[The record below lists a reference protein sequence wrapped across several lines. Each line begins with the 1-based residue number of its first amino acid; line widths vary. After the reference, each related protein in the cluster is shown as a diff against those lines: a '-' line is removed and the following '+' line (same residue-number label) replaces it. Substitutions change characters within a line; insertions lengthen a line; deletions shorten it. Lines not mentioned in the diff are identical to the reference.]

1 MENHTEIVEEPRP
14 RKRRNLTPQQ
24 RRTAKIYAG
33 INNQAH
39 QDEGFDEID
48 ISIIVEQCKRNIDQH
63 SGFAFKDVVT
73 YRPSWENF

>member
-24 RRTAKIYAG
+24 RRTAKTYAG

-39 QDEGFDEID
+39 QDEGFDWQKARALTE
-48 ISIIVEQCKRNIDQH
+48 
-63 SGFAFKDVVT
+63 
-73 YRPSWENF
+73 Y